1 MQLLHKKHSSLPL
14 VQELVLK
21 QTMIVSAMKDN
32 RLISGYSDPSGSTF
46 SAPIITVRIV
56 SLFTQ
61 LVNESYFHLYH
72 TRVKSQLE
80 YTRHNLSGLET

>member
-21 QTMIVSAMKDN
+21 HTMIVSAMKDN

-56 SLFTQ
+56 SLSE
-61 LVNESYFHLYH
+61 VAYWMAREISII
-72 TRVKSQLE
+72 
-80 YTRHNLSGLET
+80 

>member
-14 VQELVLK
+14 VQELVLD
-21 QTMIVSAMKDN
+21 QTMIVSVTRDD

-46 SAPIITVRIV
+46 SAPIIIVRIV

-61 LVNESYFHLYH
+61 LINESYLHLYH
-72 TRVKSQLE
+72 TCVKKSIEGPQLLLFAQE
-80 YTRHNLSGLET
+80 L

>member
-14 VQELVLK
+14 VQESVLE
-21 QTMIVSAMKDN
+21 QTMIVSATRDN
-32 RLISGYSDPSGSTF
+32 RLISGYSDPSGSIF

-61 LVNESYFHLYH
+61 LINESYFCLYH
-72 TRVKSQLE
+72 TCI
-80 YTRHNLSGLET
+80 